1 VFVHLFARSATE
13 ARQRSCALPV
23 DRRDRCGSV
32 LCCAHPA
39 DSARTA
45 ETRKRQKLDLE
56 NKLKETEEAVK
67 MFSKKVGESA
77 STFDCSI

>member
-1 VFVHLFARSATE
+1 MLIYFVLAVQQKLVNDLARFPLTVETGA
-13 ARQRSCALPV
+13 ARC
-23 DRRDRCGSV
+23 CGVCSR
-32 LCCAHPA
+32 A

-77 STFDCSI
+77 SISDCSI